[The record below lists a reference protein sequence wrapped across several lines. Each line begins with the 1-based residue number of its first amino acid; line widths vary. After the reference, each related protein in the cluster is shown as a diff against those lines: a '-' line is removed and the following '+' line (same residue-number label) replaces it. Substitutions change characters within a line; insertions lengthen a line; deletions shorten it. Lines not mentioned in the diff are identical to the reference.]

1 LLVNAIR
8 LRVCPAGIGKAPYD
22 VKLQRNPEF
31 LDATL
36 TLFG

>member
-1 LLVNAIR
+1 LVNAIR
-8 LRVCPAGIGKAPYD
+8 LRAGSARIVKAPND